1 MHLCIMLDDHNISTN
16 QLSFFCRLVSIPL
29 ALYVCMYY
37 RVDGVHGDVYSS
49 SVIQNV
55 IAHKG
60 RPIALLSIVW
70 FTKLRPGIQ
79 VLTARQSRLLILH
92 KAIYEKETQV
102 VVVCRE
108 RRFIIII
115 DNSV

>member
-1 MHLCIMLDDHNISTN
+1 MLDDHNISTN
-16 QLSFFCRLVSIPL
+16 QLSFCRLVSIPL

-60 RPIALLSIVW
+60 RPIALSVN
-70 FTKLRPGIQ
+70 
-79 VLTARQSRLLILH
+79 RLVH
-92 KAIYEKETQV
+92 KIKAWYTSTN
-102 VVVCRE
+102 R
-108 RRFIIII
+108 
-115 DNSV
+115 